1 MLQRIQTV
9 YLLLAS
15 ICMVVS
21 LLTNLATFAMG
32 GDFIQFEAMGFYLN
46 NEIIFSTWGLF
57 VIGNISAVLSVII
70 VFLYNKRMLQ
80 IRLSSMNIF
89 LMLGYYGLIAFYVFK
104 RNPEIESTFQ
114 NVGIGM
120 IMPFIAIVFT
130 YLAIR
135 KIGADEAL
143 IRSLN
148 RIR

>member
-21 LLTNLATFAMG
+21 FLTHLAVFAMG
-32 GDFIQFEAMGFYLN
+32 GEIVTFEAMGFYLN
-46 NEIIFSTWGLF
+46 EEIIFSTWGLF
-57 VIGNISAVLSVII
+57 IIGNISAVLSVII

-80 IRLSSMNIF
+80 IRLAGMNLFII
-89 LMLGYYGLIAFYVFK
+89 LGYYGLAGFYIYM
-104 RNPEIESTFQ
+104 RNPEAGSAFQ
-114 NVGIGM
+114 NIGIG
-120 IMPFIAIVFT
+120 IITPFIALVLT

>member
-21 LLTNLATFAMG
+21 LLTNLAIFSFDG
-32 GDFIQFEAMGFYLN
+32 EIVRFDAMGFYMN
-46 NEIIFSTWGLF
+46 QEIIFSTWGLF
-57 VIGNISAVLSVII
+57 IIGNISAILSVGI

-80 IRLSSMNIF
+80 IRLAAMNIF
-89 LMLGYYGLIAFYVFK
+89 IIIGYYALIGFYIYK
-104 RNPEIESTFQ
+104 RNPEFNSVFESVG
-114 NVGIGM
+114 VGIV
-120 IMPFIAIVFT
+120 MPFVAIVLT

>member
-1 MLQRIQTV
+1 MLQRIQTI

-21 LLTNLATFAMG
+21 LLTHLAIFSIG
-32 GDFIQFEAMGFYLN
+32 GEMIRFEAIGFYMN
-46 NEIIFSTWGLF
+46 EEIIFSTWGLF
-57 VIGNISAVLSVII
+57 VIGNISAILSVII

-80 IRLSSMNIF
+80 IRLSGINIF
-89 LMLGYYGLIAFYVFK
+89 LILGYYGLIAFYIYM
-104 RNPEIESTFQ
+104 RNPEVDSTFQ
-114 NVGIGM
+114 NIGIGIITPFIGM
-120 IMPFIAIVFT
+120 ILT

>member
-21 LLTNLATFAMG
+21 LLTHLAIFSFDG
-32 GDFIQFEAMGFYLN
+32 EIVRFEAMGFYMN
-46 NEIIFSTWGLF
+46 QEIIFSTWGLF
-57 VIGNISAVLSVII
+57 IIGNISAILSVII

-80 IRLSSMNIF
+80 IRMAAMNIF
-89 LMLGYYGLIAFYVFK
+89 ILLGYYGLIAFYIFK
-104 RNPEIESTFQ
+104 RNPELNSVFENI
-114 NVGIGM
+114 GIG
-120 IMPFIAIVFT
+120 IVMPFVAIVLI

>member
-21 LLTNLATFAMG
+21 LLTNLAIFTLG
-32 GDFIQFEAMGFYLN
+32 GEIVNFEAMGFYLN
-46 NEIIFSTWGLF
+46 EEIIFSTWGLF
-57 VIGNISAVLSVII
+57 IIGNISAVLSVLI
-70 VFLYNKRMLQ
+70 VFIYKKRMLQ
-80 IRLSSMNIF
+80 IRLAGMNLFII
-89 LMLGYYGLIAFYVFK
+89 LGYYGLIAFYILR
-104 RNPEIESTFQ
+104 RNPEVGSAFE

-120 IMPFIAIVFT
+120 ITPFVAIVFT

>member
-21 LLTNLATFAMG
+21 LLTNLAVFTFG
-32 GDFIQFEAMGFYLN
+32 GEIVNFQAMGFYMN
-46 NEIIFSTWGLF
+46 EEIIFSTWGLF
-57 VIGNISAVLSVII
+57 IIGNIAAVLSVLI
-70 VFLYNKRMLQ
+70 VFLYKKRMLQ
-80 IRLSSMNIF
+80 IRLASFNLFMI
-89 LMLGYYGLIAFYVFK
+89 LGYYGLIAFYILK
-104 RNPEIESTFQ
+104 RNPEANSVFE
-114 NVGIGM
+114 NVSIGM
-120 IMPFIAIVFT
+120 ITPFIAIVLI

>member
-21 LLTNLATFAMG
+21 LLTNLAVFTFG
-32 GDFIQFEAMGFYLN
+32 GEIVNFEAMGFYLN
-46 NEIIFSTWGLF
+46 EEIIFSTWGLF
-57 VIGNISAVLSVII
+57 IIGNITAVLSVLI
-70 VFLYNKRMLQ
+70 VFIYKKRMLQ
-80 IRLSSMNIF
+80 IRLAGMNLFII
-89 LMLGYYGLIAFYVFK
+89 LGYYGLIAFYILK
-104 RNPEIESTFQ
+104 RNPEVSSTFE

-120 IMPFIAIVFT
+120 ITPFVAIVFT

>member
-21 LLTNLATFAMG
+21 LLTNLAIFTVSG
-32 GDFIQFEAMGFYLN
+32 EIVNFEAMGFYLN
-46 NEIIFSTWGLF
+46 EEIIFSTWGLF
-57 VIGNISAVLSVII
+57 IIGNISAVLSVLI
-70 VFLYNKRMLQ
+70 VFIYKKRMLQ
-80 IRLSSMNIF
+80 IRLAGMNLFII
-89 LMLGYYGLIAFYVFK
+89 LGYYGLIAFYFLK
-104 RNPEIESTFQ
+104 RNTEVVSTFE

-120 IMPFIAIVFT
+120 ITPFVAIVFT

>member
-21 LLTNLATFAMG
+21 LLTNLAVFTVG
-32 GDFIQFEAMGFYLN
+32 GEIVNFEAMGFYLN
-46 NEIIFSTWGLF
+46 EEIIFSTWGLF
-57 VIGNISAVLSVII
+57 IIGNITAVLSVLI
-70 VFLYNKRMLQ
+70 VFIYKKRMLQ
-80 IRLSSMNIF
+80 IRLAGMNLFII
-89 LMLGYYGLIAFYVFK
+89 LGYYGLIAFYFLK
-104 RNPEIESTFQ
+104 RNTEVVSTFE

-120 IMPFIAIVFT
+120 ITPFVAIVFT

>member
-21 LLTNLATFAMG
+21 LLTHLAVFAMG
-32 GDFIQFEAMGFYLN
+32 GEIVTFEAMGFYLN
-46 NEIIFSTWGLF
+46 EEIIFSTWGLF
-57 VIGNISAVLSVII
+57 IIGNISAVLSVII

-80 IRLSSMNIF
+80 IRLAGMNLFII
-89 LMLGYYGLIAFYVFK
+89 LGYYGLAGFYVYM
-104 RNPEIESTFQ
+104 RNPEAGSVFQ
-114 NVGIGM
+114 NIGIGL
-120 IMPFIAIVFT
+120 ITPFIALVLI

>member
-21 LLTNLATFAMG
+21 LLTHLVVFTIG
-32 GDFIQFEAMGFYLN
+32 GEMVRFEAMGFYLN
-46 NEIIFSTWGLF
+46 EEIIFSTWGLF
-57 VIGNISAVLSVII
+57 IIGNISAILSVII

-80 IRLSSMNIF
+80 IRLSAINIF
-89 LMLGYYGLIAFYVFK
+89 LILGYYGLIAFYVYM
-104 RNPEIESTFQ
+104 RNPEISSIFQ
-114 NVGIGM
+114 NAGIGIVTPFVAM
-120 IMPFIAIVFT
+120 ILT

>member
-21 LLTNLATFAMG
+21 LLTHLAVFTVG
-32 GDFIQFEAMGFYLN
+32 GEIVNFEAMGFYQN
-46 NEIIFSTWGLF
+46 EEIIFSTWGLF
-57 VIGNISAVLSVII
+57 IIGNISAVMSVLI
-70 VFLYNKRMLQ
+70 VFIYKKRMLQ
-80 IRLSSMNIF
+80 IRLAGMNLFIII
-89 LMLGYYGLIAFYVFK
+89 GYYGLIAFYILK
-104 RNPEIESTFQ
+104 RNPEVGSIFQ
-114 NVGIGM
+114 GVGIGM
-120 IMPFIAIVFT
+120 VTPFIAIVLT

>member
-70 VFLYNKRMLQ
+70 VFLYNKRMVQ

>member
-21 LLTNLATFAMG
+21 LLTHLAVFTVG
-32 GDFIQFEAMGFYLN
+32 GEIVRFEAMGFYLN
-46 NEIIFSTWGLF
+46 QEIIFSTWGLF
-57 VIGNISAVLSVII
+57 TIGSISAILSVIV
-70 VFLYNKRMLQ
+70 VFLYKKRMLQ

-89 LMLGYYGLIAFYVFK
+89 IMLGYYGLIAFFIYK
-104 RNPEIESTFQ
+104 RNPEINSIFQ
-114 NVGIGM
+114 NIGIGM
-120 IMPFIAIVFT
+120 VTPFIAIILT

>member
-21 LLTNLATFAMG
+21 LLTNLATFSVNG
-32 GDFIQFEAMGFYLN
+32 EIVRFEAMGFYLN
-46 NEIIFSTWGLF
+46 QEIIFSTWGLF
-57 VIGNISAVLSVII
+57 VIGNISAILSVLI
-70 VFLYNKRMLQ
+70 VFLYKKRMLQ
-80 IRLSSMNIF
+80 IRLAAINIF
-89 LMLGYYGLIAFYVFK
+89 LILGYYGLIGLYIYM
-104 RNPEIESTFQ
+104 RNPEVNSVFQ
-114 NVGIGM
+114 NIGIGM
-120 IMPFIAIVFT
+120 IMPFVAIILT

-143 IRSLN
+143 IRSLD

>member
-21 LLTNLATFAMG
+21 LLTNLATFSFN
-32 GDFIQFEAMGFYLN
+32 GDIVQFEAMGFYLN
-46 NEIIFSTWGLF
+46 QEIIFSTWGLF
-57 VIGNISAVLSVII
+57 IIGNISAVLSVII
-70 VFLYNKRMLQ
+70 VFLFNKRMLQ
-80 IRLSSMNIF
+80 IRLAAINIF
-89 LMLGYYGLIAFYVFK
+89 MMLGYYGLIAFYIYM
-104 RNPEIESTFQ
+104 RNPEVNSVFQ
-114 NVGIGM
+114 NIGVGIV
-120 IMPFIAIVFT
+120 MPFIAMILT